1 MRARRVSIETRGLI
15 NRGADYSARY
25 NSPSY
30 FNRGRDFG
38 HEFFPFF
45 FFSLPHPL
53 FSLPDTRRMRIII
66 LRPLLALSGKRDRV
80 SFKFRRKTLGTK
92 NYIRPP
98 FAPLNGIY
106 SRNDAETCPCRALIR
121 RIFNVSLTTLFISP
135 FSTFVFTPKSGNL
148 TEWTMRFLDTSFSRS
163 RECTQTDDNAA
174 SVLQLSS
181 ANFGAVYFVQVCE

>member
-1 MRARRVSIETRGLI
+1 M
-15 NRGADYSARY
+15 
-25 NSPSY
+25 
-30 FNRGRDFG
+30 
-38 HEFFPFF
+38 
-45 FFSLPHPL
+45 
-53 FSLPDTRRMRIII
+53 RMRIII

-121 RIFNVSLTTLFISP
+121 RIFNVSLSTLFISP
-135 FSTFVFTPKSGNL
+135 FSTFVFTPPKSGNL

>member
-1 MRARRVSIETRGLI
+1 M
-15 NRGADYSARY
+15 
-25 NSPSY
+25 
-30 FNRGRDFG
+30 
-38 HEFFPFF
+38 
-45 FFSLPHPL
+45 
-53 FSLPDTRRMRIII
+53 RMRIII

-121 RIFNVSLTTLFISP
+121 RIFNVSLPTLFISP
-135 FSTFVFTPKSGNL
+135 FSTFVFTPPKSGNL
-148 TEWTMRFLDTSFSRS
+148 TEWTMRFLDTSFSSIS
-163 RECTQTDDNAA
+163 RMYAKRVLQTDDNAA